1 MYQTIRL
8 EFRQRIGIVFQ
19 SPSLDKK
26 LTVDENI
33 ACQAALYGLSGATMR
48 RRRDEVLELMHITD
62 RRSDLCEKLSGGL
75 KRRVELAKGILHQPP
90 VMLLDEPSTGLDPSA
105 RLDLWQSLRSM
116 ADSGVTVLL
125 TTHLLEEA
133 DKADRI
139 AIMAEGKIIA
149 EGSPTN
155 LRAAMGDGLVTV
167 TGSDLD
173 SVEKVIREELGL
185 LTTRVHQQVRIQSND
200 AASLVPILA
209 KRFGDQVQSIAVGR
223 PGLEDVFIEKKQVT
237 DSFNDACFPAKLF
250 QFCIASPCPTL
261 TSTIPS
267 STSSDSH
274 AAIDRLED
282 AVIAQA
288 PAGIAAA
295 WMLACREWTRFFRQ
309 RNRVISAV
317 VQPLLFWLLFGT
329 GLKGAFVGAGNQNF
343 LEFFLPGTIALI
355 VLFTAI
361 FSTISVIE
369 DRREGFHAIGIGGPR
384 GSLAGF

>member
-1 MYQTIRL
+1 MINPPASSTATTASTDRVICSNVHHRYGEREALRGVDLRVGPGEIFALLGPNGSGKTTLFRL
-8 EFRQRIGIVFQ
+8 ISTLVPMQQGKIEVASIDVSSNPLGVRQRIGIVFQ

-139 AIMAEGKIIA
+139 AIMAEGKVIA

-173 SVEKVIREELGL
+173 SVEKIIREELGL
-185 LTTRVHQQVRIQSND
+185 LTTRVHQQVRIQSSD

-223 PGLEDVFIEKKQVT
+223 PGLEDVFIEKT
-237 DSFNDACFPAKLF
+237 G
-250 QFCIASPCPTL
+250 
-261 TSTIPS
+261 
-267 STSSDSH
+267 H
-274 AAIDRLED
+274 
-282 AVIAQA
+282 
-288 PAGIAAA
+288 
-295 WMLACREWTRFFRQ
+295 RF
-309 RNRVISAV
+309 
-317 VQPLLFWLLFGT
+317 L
-329 GLKGAFVGAGNQNF
+329 
-343 LEFFLPGTIALI
+343 
-355 VLFTAI
+355 
-361 FSTISVIE
+361 
-369 DRREGFHAIGIGGPR
+369 
-384 GSLAGF
+384 